1 VSSNIKTV
9 VMSIQLNTPVGEV
22 VRASFQTAKIF
33 EKYRI
38 DFCCGGKQ
46 SIAQASE
53 RANVDAQQ
61 VLSEVEQSLTR
72 NDPDAAWFEKMP
84 LDKLSDYIVE
94 RHHSYVS
101 ETAPFLQQKLQKLC
115 EVHGDNHPELF
126 DVRELFG
133 QTAGN
138 LTMHMQKEELVLFP
152 FIKKLVKLEK
162 EGSSISEAEAGVIA
176 PINQMEAEHE
186 AEGERLEII
195 AKFTGNYSVPSD
207 GCNTYRVTY
216 QTLQEFE
223 QDLHRHIHLENNLLF
238 KKALQLEDELKQ
250 KQ

>member
-1 VSSNIKTV
+1 
-9 VMSIQLNTPVGEV
+9 MSIQLNTPVGEV

-46 SIAQASE
+46 SIAQASQK
-53 RANVDAQQ
+53 ANVDAQQ
-61 VLSEVEQSLTR
+61 VLGEIEQSLTQ

-84 LDKLSDYIVE
+84 LDKLCDYIVE

-133 QTAGN
+133 QTSGN
-138 LTMHMQKEELVLFP
+138 LTMHMQKEELILFP
-152 FIKKLVKLEK
+152 FIKKLVELEK
-162 EGSSISEAEAGVIA
+162 QGNNISEAEAGVIA

-186 AEGERLEII
+186 AEGERLELI

-238 KKALQLEDELKQ
+238 RKALQLEDELKQ